1 MRSGWSGSRCRA
13 VELDGVRGVNQNTG
27 RATSILGL
35 RWGLQ
40 MRESYATAQ
49 AVRDA
54 TAGLLLLLK
63 VTHSDADW
71 IP

>member
-35 RWGLQ
+35 RRGLQ

-54 TAGLLLLLK
+54 TAGLLLLK

>member
-13 VELDGVRGVNQNTG
+13 VELDGVNQNTG
-27 RATSILGL
+27 RATPILGL
-35 RWGLQ
+35 RRGLQ
-40 MRESYATAQ
+40 MGESYATAQ
-49 AVRDA
+49 VVRDA
-54 TAGLLLLLK
+54 TAGLLMLLLLK